1 VAPILLLK
9 DITKTFITTSG
20 INLDILKGVNFELQK
35 NEVVALTGASGTG
48 KTTLLQIMGLID
60 APTHGRV
67 DVMGTSFEYSGVS
80 GDSSKNKHITQRLRR
95 LIQLLLK
102 PSKSSIWGGDSNRVA
117 IQQKDSIRREHIG
130 FVYQYHH
137 LLPELTA
144 LENVMLP
151 MLISHKSG
159 AAERAEMLLDEMKLG
174 DRLNHF
180 PSQLSGG
187 EQQRVAVARA
197 LANSPEI
204 ILADEP
210 TGNLDDLTAHSVFDL
225 LLELAQNNQMSAVV
239 ATHNVE
245 LAKET
250 SRWVELHMGK
260 IT

>member
-1 VAPILLLK
+1 MAPILSLQ
-9 DITKTFITTSG
+9 DITKTFATTSG
-20 INLDILKGVNFELQK
+20 IKLDILKGVNFELQK

-60 APTHGRV
+60 APTHGKV
-67 DVMGTSFEYSGVS
+67 DIMGTYFEYIGVS
-80 GDSSKNKHITQRLRR
+80 DVQRQNSCRLTQRLCRFISR
-95 LIQLLLK
+95 TSNSSV
-102 PSKSSIWGGDSNRVA
+102 SKDNV
-117 IQQKDSIRREHIG
+117 RREHIG

-144 LENVMLP
+144 MENVMLP
-151 MLISHKSG
+151 LLISHKPG

-210 TGNLDDLTAHSVFDL
+210 TGNLDDITAHSVFDL
-225 LLELAQNNQMSAVV
+225 LLELAQNNQLSAVV

-245 LAKET
+245 LAKKT
-250 SRWVELHMGK
+250 TRWVELHLGQ
-260 IT
+260 IGPAHC

>member
-1 VAPILLLK
+1 VDFL
-9 DITKTFITTSG
+9 
-20 INLDILKGVNFELQK
+20 LQK
-35 NEVVALTGASGTG
+35 NEVIALTGASGTG

-60 APTHGRV
+60 IPTQGKI
-67 DVMGTSFEYSGVS
+67 DIMGTSFEYNGTGENFDKAEYSLA
-80 GDSSKNKHITQRLRR
+80 QRLRR
-95 LIQLLLK
+95 MVIR
-102 PSKSSIWGGDSNRVA
+102 PSNQTMV
-117 IQQKDSIRREHIG
+117 KDKIRREHIG

-151 MLISHKSG
+151 MQISKKPN
-159 AAERAEMLLDEMKLG
+159 AAEHAEMLLDEMKLG
-174 DRLNHF
+174 HRLNHF

-225 LLELAQNNQMSAVV
+225 LLDLARNKQISAVI

-245 LAKET
+245 LAKKT
-250 SRWVELHMGK
+250 TRWVELHLGQ
-260 IT
+260 IA